1 MLEGFSATETQSVFT
16 IIEKNPGKSNSYLMN
31 SSMMPDLKR
40 KKRPSPGR
48 MALWSVTALL
58 MVLTLGWMVLA
69 GGPAPM
75 ERKPIDPALGADQTG
90 LDLNT
95 ASAAALEELPGI
107 GPALAER
114 IVAWRE
120 EHGPFSGPEELQA
133 VPGIGPATA
142 EAIAPYI
149 AYE

>member
-1 MLEGFSATETQSVFT
+1 
-16 IIEKNPGKSNSYLMN
+16 
-31 SSMMPDLKR
+31 
-40 KKRPSPGR
+40 

-75 ERKPIDPALGADQTG
+75 ERKPVDPALGADQTG